1 MSCRPAALDRRLP
14 GPFVPLPVP
23 SPVVVVKRKHGD
35 RHDRWQWDG
44 ELVGTA
50 GPGWRVVRHVSG
62 VHERRLVAART
73 AEPRTAVEL
82 RWLGT
87 RAPATI
93 LVKLDDALR
102 VVETKVDAAL
112 PVRLRA
118 GRLVFTDLDVDVV
131 RDARGV
137 VTVRDWGT
145 FESRVA
151 VLGYTDSTRAV
162 ASAGEAF
169 GLRLLAAWAPTL
181 EHDIAVI
188 LAATGMTAASPTG
201 DDAGHDRA
209 IAPWLRRAGC
219 LETGGGETVLWSVAE
234 GGRGRRWRSLRRD
247 AAGVLV
253 ADLLLEVDPVGRW
266 TRLELATSGG
276 MLTLH
281 PDPDGRSAHGN
292 VVTPAGMRHLA
303 PPWGSGHRLVVEGEP
318 VAAGALAAANP
329 PGAGPGLVVS
339 TDLAIAAR
347 SDVVSPYAGG
357 PDGLPGP
364 SWALEVADG
373 DD

>member
-1 MSCRPAALDRRLP
+1 VSCRPAALDRRLP

-181 EHDIAVI
+181 EHDIAMI
-188 LAATGMTAASPTG
+188 LAATGMTAASPTD
-201 DDAGHDRA
+201 DDAGRDRA
-209 IAPWLRRAGC
+209 IAPWLRRAGR
-219 LETGGGETVLWSVAE
+219 LDAGGGETVLWSVAE
-234 GGRGRRWRSLRRD
+234 GGRGRRWRSLRLD
-247 AAGVLV
+247 ADGRPRS
-253 ADLLLEVDPVGRW
+253 DLLLEVDPVGRW
-266 TRLELATSGG
+266 TRLELATAAGI
-276 MLTLH
+276 LTLH
-281 PDPDGRSAHGN
+281 PEPDERSVHGN
-292 VVTPAGMRHLA
+292 VVTPSGVRHLA
-303 PPWGSGHRLVVEGEP
+303 LRWGSGHRLVVDDEP
-318 VAAGALAAANP
+318 VVGVALAVATPA
-329 PGAGPGLVVS
+329 GAGPGIVV
-339 TDLAIAAR
+339 TTGLAVEVRDDI
-347 SDVVSPYAGG
+347 VVPTGTA
-357 PDGLPGP
+357 DDLPGP
-364 SWALEVADG
+364 SWPLEVGEGPA
-373 DD
+373 